1 MLEQKENFLILE
13 RIYFYSKILDGYLS
27 EMQKLRSLQKIKN
40 FNLILKEIDKIIAY
54 IDSNHLFASLQN
66 AIKNDFFSFLEELN
80 TTFIDNYNYS
90 YSLEYI
96 LNLIDLQ
103 IELNKKFERSEVKIL
118 QGAFEIFASNLKE
131 SLTANLKKVRGKFQ
145 FSNQKVKAL
154 GYLTYFETEVENQA
168 SDEVNAYFFYYQKFL
183 ENISK
188 LAEIIRQKKMMDRF
202 ETEINEKLI
211 EILNTLIQCVISD
224 VESLKNATIPKLRSF
239 ISSFGPL
246 HISLPVV
253 LKSFEFGAILS
264 RFNDPIKNLTKYA
277 VEALSEVSEISDMEL
292 VSYNHIQFLEFFVQ
306 KLKTFIDNI
315 VIPLK
320 LNGGD
325 SIGDYFGKFLEK
337 ICKKLFRAYF
347 SLGKAAK
354 FEVKSIAI
362 RDNFDESAIL
372 RIRVH

>member
-1 MLEQKENFLILE
+1 
-13 RIYFYSKILDGYLS
+13 
-27 EMQKLRSLQKIKN
+27 MQKLRSLQKIKN

-54 IDSNHLFASLQN
+54 IDSNHMFASLQN

-80 TTFIDNYNYS
+80 STFMDSYNFS
-90 YSLEYI
+90 YSLDYN

-103 IELNKKFERSEVKIL
+103 IELNKKFERSEAKIL
-118 QGAFEIFASNLKE
+118 QGAFEIFASTLKE

-183 ENISK
+183 ENITK

-202 ETEINEKLI
+202 ESEINEKLI
-211 EILNTLIQCVISD
+211 EILNTLVQCVISD
-224 VESLKNATIPKLRSF
+224 IESLKNATIPKLRSF
-239 ISSFGPL
+239 IASFGPL
-246 HISLPVV
+246 YISLPVV
-253 LKSFEFGAILS
+253 LKSFEFGAIFS

-277 VEALSEVSEISDMEL
+277 VEAHSEVAEISDIEL
-292 VSYNHIQFLEFFVQ
+292 VSYNHIQFLEFFVK
-306 KLKTFIDNI
+306 KLKSFIDSF

-325 SIGDYFGKFLEK
+325 CIGDYFGKFLEK
-337 ICKKLFRAYF
+337 ICRKLFRGYS

-354 FEVKSIAI
+354 FEVISIAV
-362 RDNFDESAIL
+362 RNFADEL
-372 RIRVH
+372 TVFRVRVYRTAA